1 MKKAVI
7 FFLTLLMTG
16 CSVREGSLTLMTT
29 KNIGITPQLSAHEV
43 HGEDCMHQV
52 FIFPVGKLNPN
63 IQDAMD
69 NALAKAPEANAL
81 RDVRIHQTFFSFPL
95 LFTKICYE
103 LGGIPVTYTT
113 PGH

>member
-7 FFLTLLMTG
+7 FILALLLTG

-29 KNIGITPQLSAHEV
+29 KNIGIMPQPSVHEV
-43 HGEDCMHQV
+43 HGEDCMYQV
-52 FIFPVGKLNPN
+52 LIFPVGKLNPN

-81 RDVRIHQTFFSFPL
+81 SDVRIHQTLLSLP

-103 LGGIPVTYTT
+103 LEGKPVTYSA